1 MLVDNRDEYLARP
14 TARAQ
19 WRSAPGGSEQFL
31 CGLDVP
37 KTGSGGTWLGISRT
51 GAFGVLTNFN
61 EVNPPPLPPGMDAL
75 RSRGDLVRQWLEAN
89 VPAADA
95 RDALQR
101 QVQATSSVR
110 DQYGAFNLLLGHA
123 GARDVPMA
131 YVTNR
136 GNDPLSERLLPEL
149 RGSTHALS
157 NSTLSTPWQ
166 KVNVVKQMLADVLGR
181 CRAGSASQ
189 DELLEELFAMQRTSQ
204 VGGAKRE
211 DMQRTICVE
220 PVPLPGNS
228 DAQAPS
234 AWYGTRTATVVLITR
249 SEPRRAVYVER
260 DVHVLND
267 GKPELVHYPN
277 QADSAHHERRYE
289 YILTDT

>member
-14 TARAQ
+14 TTHAQ
-19 WRSAPGGSEQFL
+19 WRSAPGVSEQFL

-37 KTGSGGTWLGISRT
+37 KTGSGGTWFGLSRS
-51 GAFGVLTNFN
+51 GAFGALTNFN
-61 EVNPPPLPPGMDAL
+61 EVQQQPGMDAL
-75 RSRGDLVRQWLEAN
+75 RSRGELVRQWLEAN

-95 RDALQR
+95 RDALRR
-101 QVQATSSVR
+101 QIEETASAR
-110 DQYGAFNLLLGHA
+110 EQYGAFNLLLGHA

-136 GNDPLSERLLPEL
+136 GNDPLSERLLPAL
-149 RGSTHALS
+149 PGATHALS

-166 KVNVVKQMLADVLGR
+166 KVGVAKQMLGEVLDR
-181 CRAGSASQ
+181 WHARRASQ
-189 DELLEELFAMQRTSQ
+189 DELLEELFAMLRTSQ
-204 VGGAKRE
+204 GGVAKRE
-211 DMQRTICVE
+211 DMQRTIRVE
-220 PVPLPGNS
+220 PVALPGNNA
-228 DAQAPS
+228 AQSPS

-260 DVHVLND
+260 DVHVLNE

-277 QADSAHHERRYE
+277 EADSAHERRYE